1 MWKSLH
7 DAWWRLATQSHPESF
22 SDALVCGALR
32 TGSVVYQAAVTLR
45 NLAYDKGLARQITL
59 PCRVV
64 SVGNLTVGGT
74 GKTACVELI
83 SKRLAARGK
92 RVAVL
97 SRGYGGRRKEYW
109 LTSEQGALRVNGEA
123 REMDGL
129 ADEPQLL
136 AHHLDGRE
144 AASRKPSGT
153 ALAGMERGSLGRRH
167 LRDRVERF
175 RRQELDQRR
184 DALSGALPA
193 GELWRT

>member
-1 MWKSLH
+1 MWQSLH
-7 DAWWRLATQSHPESF
+7 DAWWRLATQSHPQSL

-59 PCRVV
+59 PCGVV

-97 SRGYGGRRKEYW
+97 SRGYGGARKEYW
-109 LTSEQGALRVNGEA
+109 LMSEQGALRVNGEA
-123 REMDGL
+123 IEDNPLR
-129 ADEPQLL
+129 
-136 AHHLDGRE
+136 GRVGDNPLRGQSPLE
-144 AASRKPSGT
+144 GQPKRQAWHSSRC
-153 ALAGMERGSLGRRH
+153 
-167 LRDRVERF
+167 
-175 RRQELDQRR
+175 
-184 DALSGALPA
+184 
-193 GELWRT
+193 